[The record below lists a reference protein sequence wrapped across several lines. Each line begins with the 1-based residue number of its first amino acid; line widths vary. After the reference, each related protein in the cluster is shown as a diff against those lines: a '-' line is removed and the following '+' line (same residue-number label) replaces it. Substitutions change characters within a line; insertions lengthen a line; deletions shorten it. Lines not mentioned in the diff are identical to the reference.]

1 MDKCIEKE
9 VTRTEYEHEFYC
21 DKCNKYLGKSQEYE
35 DGYYAEIGKVDVK
48 LYGLELSGN
57 FCDDCKK
64 ELGTQIREALIKI
77 GFKKPNNGD

>member
-1 MDKCIEKE
+1 MEKCIEKE

-35 DGYYAEIGKVDVK
+35 DGYYLKIGEVDIK
-48 LYGLELSGN
+48 LYDLVLSGN

-77 GFKKPNNGD
+77 GFKKPEKE